1 MRCTRRLRE
10 MLSLEALSCVFI
22 NGRFIQRSPRVN
34 AGCLL
39 L

>member
-1 MRCTRRLRE
+1 MRCARRLGDV
-10 MLSLEALSCVFI
+10 LSLQAHICVFI
-22 NGRFIQRSPRVN
+22 NGHFIQRSPRVN